1 MNSYMVPIVKLYIN
15 NMHEWYKICYLH
27 LIIIYIFKIKLI
39 LIKCHFNVLYNVE
52 KMFLLNFIPHTCD
65 LILDFQMIKIQDNS
79 KKNLM
84 LPLYLSGVKSLSL
97 TL

>member
-1 MNSYMVPIVKLYIN
+1 MVQNMLSAFDHYI
-15 NMHEWYKICYLH
+15 Y
-27 LIIIYIFKIKLI
+27 FKIKLI

-52 KMFLLNFIPHTCD
+52 KMFLLNFIPNPNTCD
-65 LILDFQMIKIQDNS
+65 LILDFPMIKIQDNS
-79 KKNLM
+79 KKNLI